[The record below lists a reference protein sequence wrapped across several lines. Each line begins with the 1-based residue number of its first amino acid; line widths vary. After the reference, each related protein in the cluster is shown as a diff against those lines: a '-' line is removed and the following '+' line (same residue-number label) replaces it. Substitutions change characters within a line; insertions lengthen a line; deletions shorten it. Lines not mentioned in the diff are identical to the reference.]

1 MSPLLVHLDLIIL
14 ILYFVVVVVVVVVEL
29 IRHSSFSSSSFS
41 GLFSYPYLP
50 KLGEYADVGVVLC
63 YSSW

>member
-1 MSPLLVHLDLIIL
+1 MFPLLVHLDSIVL
-14 ILYFVVVVVVVVVEL
+14 ILYFVVVVVVVVEL
-29 IRHSSFSSSSFS
+29 IRHSSFSSSSS
-41 GLFSYPYLP
+41 SVLSSCPYLP

>member
-1 MSPLLVHLDLIIL
+1 MLPLLVHLDSIVLIR
-14 ILYFVVVVVVVVVEL
+14 YFVVVVVVEV
-29 IRHSSFSSSSFS
+29 IYHSSFSSSSFS

-50 KLGEYADVGVVLC
+50 KLREYADVGVGRR